1 MESGAARAQ
10 VVMSPTVASG
20 IRGAV
25 PEAAWGMLERFAAR
39 FCDLSTWRGAVRLQ
53 RVAMAESERFPDIGG
68 MLHREVI
75 QAAEGKV
82 AAYLALLEKQGVAPA
97 ELAEPRLARETASL
111 FLNMATGGL
120 RFATLL
126 QAAEPAA
133 DHPDMPG
140 RSASDRS
147 AVRRAV
153 QLLLAGFERK

>member
-1 MESGAARAQ
+1 M
-10 VVMSPTVASG
+10 
-20 IRGAV
+20 IN
-25 PEAAWGMLERFAAR
+25 
-39 FCDLSTWRGAVRLQ
+39 
-53 RVAMAESERFPDIGG
+53 RVTDATIATLMDA
-68 MLHREVI
+68 LTA
-75 QAAEGKV
+75 QAAGLAAAGGSGDERLRASAVNTLSSAGLQLDQKV